1 MTNLDAKSII
11 EYIGNAPKKTPVK
24 VFIKGNLDQL
34 NFPNTIENFT
44 EQHSGIIFGD
54 WKDVEPF
61 LNDNKEKIV
70 QYRIE
75 NDVRNSAVPLIDL
88 KKFNARIEPGAII
101 RDQVAIGKNAVIMMG
116 AIINIGA
123 EIGDDTMIDMGV
135 VLGGRA
141 IVGKHCHIGAGS
153 VLAGV
158 IEPAS
163 AKPVQIDDDVVIGAN
178 AVVIEGRHV
187 GKGAVIAAGAIVTKD
202 VEPYTMVAGVPAKV
216 IKKVDNKT
224 LDKTGLEDDLRKI

>member
-75 NDVRNSAVPLIDL
+75 NDARNSAVPLIDL

-123 EIGDDTMIDMGV
+123 EIGDNTMIDMGV

-163 AKPVQIDDDVVIGAN
+163 AKPVQIDDDVIIGAN
-178 AVVIEGRHV
+178 AVVIEGIHV